1 MFRGMIKCKIIPEY
15 IERKTF
21 VLKGHTIKIIWDEN
35 LKKRCLESFYPIS
48 KYIYYNLIPKSNN

>member
-1 MFRGMIKCKIIPEY
+1 MIKCKIIPEY

-48 KYIYYNLIPKSNN
+48 KNIYYNLLPKSNN